1 MQNSQFCVYFDYYF
15 LRQPIFC
22 VKSLFSILLAAF
34 LFFNI
39 GSLHSQIF
47 KKKNSSAEEY
57 YAVEDSIARYSQSD
71 IFEFPNISKV
81 EFYYNKKKI
90 NRLMYFIND
99 NQPYEAYVVLRD
111 YVRNFGVENF
121 RKTSGLIWDLARYSK
136 VYGQPGEA
144 LQLYKLAI
152 KHYTEGM
159 DTTLLFKEYDSLER
173 DKARYYVPIEYYRK
187 LVDARKDVDT
197 MIAPRP
203 NVMNMGL
210 DVNSDKEDYG
220 PTIGNVDDLLLFTSK
235 RTIKNTIPPT
245 YDEDIFYSVKQYD
258 VWQPAVPFRKIN
270 TSNNEGSACLSLD
283 GKTLI
288 FSRCNAPG
296 SIGNCDLYSATL
308 QQDSTWGNIQNMGK
322 AINTVGWE
330 SHPSLT
336 HTGDTLFFA
345 SNRVG
350 GFGLSD
356 IYYSIKN
363 KNGQWGNAINAGPV
377 INTRNSEVSPFFHH
391 KNNVLYFSSDG
402 HTINFGRFD
411 IYKSDLT
418 NGIWGEPR
426 NTGPLVNGKADEYY
440 FTIDSESINLYFA
453 RSSEREPNNLD
464 LHSFPVPM
472 EAQPG
477 ALAKIF
483 GSLKNRE
490 GKPIHGIVSVIDL
503 EHGVEIAPK
512 YTRED
517 GSFDFDLIDHRN
529 YLLIVQGDEFFRMED
544 VFFLEGEAEFN
555 KVAEPIDRKIA
566 FKSIEFESGQADILD
581 TMKMDLAKVGN
592 FMLDNPD
599 MKLNISGHTD
609 SNGEPQFNLE
619 LSQKR
624 ADAIKEYLVVHFN
637 LDEFRISSVGYG
649 SRRPI
654 VKELT
659 DNDRQINRRVEF
671 EIYRD

>member
-1 MQNSQFCVYFDYYF
+1 M
-15 LRQPIFC
+15 
-22 VKSLFSILLAAF
+22 
-34 LFFNI
+34 
-39 GSLHSQIF
+39 
-47 KKKNSSAEEY
+47 
-57 YAVEDSIARYSQSD
+57 
-71 IFEFPNISKV
+71 
-81 EFYYNKKKI
+81 FYI
-90 NRLMYFIND
+90 D
-99 NQPYEAYVVLRD
+99 DGQHYEAYSLLRD

-136 VYGQPGEA
+136 IYGQPGEA

-187 LVDARKDVDT
+187 LVEARKDVDT

-203 NVMNMGL
+203 SVMNMGL
-210 DVNSDKEDYG
+210 DVNSEKEDYG
-220 PTIGNVDDLLLFTSK
+220 PTIGNVDYLLLFTSK
-235 RTIKNTIPPT
+235 RNIKNTIPPT
-245 YDEDIFYSVKQYD
+245 YDEDIFYSLKQDD
-258 VWQPAVPFRKIN
+258 VWKPAEPFRKIN

-296 SIGNCDLYSATL
+296 SIGNCDLYMATI
-308 QQDSTWGNIQNMGK
+308 QVDSTWGNIHNMGR
-322 AINTVGWE
+322 AINSVGWE

-336 HTGDTLFFA
+336 HSGDTLFFA

-356 IYYSIKN
+356 IYYSIKSRS
-363 KNGQWGNAINAGPV
+363 GDWGIAINAGPV

-391 KNNVLYFSSDG
+391 KNNVLYFSSNG
-402 HTINFGRFD
+402 HTINFGQFD
-411 IYKSDLT
+411 IYKSDFN
-418 NGIWGEPR
+418 NGIWSEPR
-426 NTGPLVNGKADEYY
+426 NTGPLVNGKGDEYY
-440 FTIDSESINLYFA
+440 FTIDSESVNLYFA
-453 RSSEREPNNLD
+453 RSSEDEPNNLD

-544 VFFLEGEAEFN
+544 IFFLDGDAEFN

-566 FKSIEFESGQADILD
+566 FKSIEFESGRAEILD

-592 FMLDNPD
+592 FMLDNPE

-609 SNGEPQFNLE
+609 SYGDPQFNLE

-624 ADAIKEYLVVHFN
+624 ADAIKEYLVVRFN

-654 VKELT
+654 VKEIT
-659 DNDRQINRRVEF
+659 DADRQINRRVEF
-671 EIYRD
+671 EIYRE